1 MNYFFQIFTHMNIL
15 DVFIGLYL
23 AWNLYQGFSRGFVA
37 SVASLLG
44 LIAGLYCSLRF
55 SDWVGSQLFSH
66 SEIDEGMIA
75 LLSFVITF
83 VGVLVAVY
91 FIGKFTTRLIKTLH
105 LGLLNKIAGALFSGL
120 KSILIMSVLFGFFR
134 NINHN
139 NWIVP
144 EEKMNE
150 SILYSTV
157 NNLAEWVFP
166 RLTVFYHTFLEEY
179 LPNSEEAAN

>member
-1 MNYFFQIFTHMNIL
+1 
-15 DVFIGLYL
+15 
-23 AWNLYQGFSRGFVA
+23 
-37 SVASLLG
+37 
-44 LIAGLYCSLRF
+44 RF

-66 SEIDEGMIA
+66 SDIDEGMIA

-157 NNLAEWVFP
+157 NNLDRKST
-166 RLTVFYHTFLEEY
+166 RL
-179 LPNSEEAAN
+179 NSSHVK